1 MRVPQ
6 RCPTV
11 GRMALTKDDPK
22 AVGASVWALGD
33 YHRFARETVWELG
46 PMLVEAAGVAAGH
59 RVLDVAAG
67 TGNVAIRAAE
77 AGADVV
83 ASDVTPENFAAGRRE
98 ADARGVEVEWVEAD
112 AQALPF
118 EAASFDVVT
127 SCFGAIFAPDHRAVA
142 DELLRVC
149 RPGGAIVMANFTP
162 DGSGAAFFA
171 LLATFMPP
179 PPPGAPAPTLWG
191 DEAHVR
197 RLFGNRVISLE
208 LERRSYVE
216 RSRSPQAYRELFE
229 TAFGPIVALR
239 RALGGDP
246 TRLAEFDG
254 QLAEFTVSANRATPG
269 AAAEYPY
276 DYLLVVARR

>member
-33 YHRFARETVWELG
+33 YHRFAGETVWELG
-46 PMLVEAAGVAAGH
+46 PYAGRGGRRRGRPPRARRCGGNGQRRDPRGRGGGRRCRIGRDPRELRSRPKRGRRPGCRGRVGRGRRAGAPVRSRLVRRRHVVLRRDLRAGPSSSRGRAPSRVPAGRGDRH
-59 RVLDVAAG
+59 GQLHAGRAGGCVL
-67 TGNVAIRAAE
+67 RAARH
-77 AGADVV
+77 VH
-83 ASDVTPENFAAGRRE
+83 
-98 ADARGVEVEWVEAD
+98 
-112 AQALPF
+112 
-118 EAASFDVVT
+118 AAST
-127 SCFGAIFAPDHRAVA
+127 
-142 DELLRVC
+142 
-149 RPGGAIVMANFTP
+149 
-162 DGSGAAFFA
+162 
-171 LLATFMPP
+171 
-179 PPPGAPAPTLWG
+179 PGAPAPTLWG

-239 RALGGDP
+239 QALGGDP

-269 AAAEYPY
+269 AGAEYPY